1 MSANTTHTEPV
12 ELSVAEAAARHGVD
26 HKTIRRAIARGD
38 LAARRIGPR
47 LIRIRVADLDAWGT
61 PLGNADRK
69 HIAR

>member
-38 LAARRIGPR
+38 LAARRIGP
-47 LIRIRVADLDAWGT
+47 VSYTHLDVYKRQQSGFAV
-61 PLGNADRK
+61 
-69 HIAR
+69 